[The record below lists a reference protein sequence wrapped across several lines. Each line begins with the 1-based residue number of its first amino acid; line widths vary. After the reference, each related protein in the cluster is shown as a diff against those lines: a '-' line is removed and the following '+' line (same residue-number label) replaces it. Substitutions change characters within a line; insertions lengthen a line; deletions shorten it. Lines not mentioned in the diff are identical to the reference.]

1 MTRAPIEPIQKVLAA
16 CREKGYW
23 VMHTRE
29 GHRPDLSG
37 ARRSAL
43 LSCEYL
49 CPCCANPTLTDW
61 PMPPDLD
68 LPANKQWRSKQIGA
82 AIGKLSASNVCASS
96 AFAAADS
103 CDATGEPGPM
113 GRILVRGE
121 PGWQLIPELTPLDG
135 ETIIDKPGKVSSTGL
150 TRIARPGP
158 VF

>member
-16 CREKGYW
+16 CRENRYW

-37 ARRSAL
+37 ARRRAL
-43 LSCEYL
+43 LSCEYP
-49 CPCCANPTLTDW
+49 CPCCANPTLNDW

-96 AFAAADS
+96 A
-103 CDATGEPGPM
+103 
-113 GRILVRGE
+113 
-121 PGWQLIPELTPLDG
+121 TPLLPRLIYAMPQVNPVRWAEFSCVVSRDG
-135 ETIIDKPGKVSSTGL
+135 SLS
-150 TRIARPGP
+150 RS
-158 VF
+158 